1 MKKRI
6 AALLLSAVL
15 VLSLT
20 ACGGKDSTKT
30 ADPKA
35 LADDMLKAL
44 APQGETIEVT
54 GDVAANYYEIGD
66 AVKEYRIYLSTM
78 YLAEEVAVFQAA
90 DAKDLDAI
98 KAMCDKRICRKS
110 MLW

>member
-20 ACGGKDSTKT
+20 ACGGKNSAKT

-54 GDVAANYYEIGD
+54 GML
-66 AVKEYRIYLSTM
+66 RPTTM
-78 YLAEEVAVFQAA
+78 RSGMQ
-90 DAKDLDAI
+90 
-98 KAMCDKRICRKS
+98 
-110 MLW
+110 